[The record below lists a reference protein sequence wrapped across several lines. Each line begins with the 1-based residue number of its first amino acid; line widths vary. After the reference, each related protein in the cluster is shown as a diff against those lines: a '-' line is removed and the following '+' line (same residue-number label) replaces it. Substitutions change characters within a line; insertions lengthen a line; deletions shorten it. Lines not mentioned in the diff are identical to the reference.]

1 MESREP
7 TIDRNLGEGERNK
20 WLLEWNPAPRP
31 YPESTVQTLFEKQA
45 VERGDAT
52 ALVFGAQ
59 PLTYRELNA
68 QANRLAHH
76 LIVVGVQ
83 PGQAVAIFLERSLEQ
98 IVATL
103 AILKAGAV
111 YVPLD
116 IEFPQE
122 RIVQM
127 LKDAQPRAILSHS
140 SVAGRL
146 MDVEGVIQL
155 KLDELDTEL
164 RTHPDSNPDIPGDP
178 DALAYIMFT
187 SGSTGRPKGVEVMH
201 RGIVR
206 LVFAVDYIPYNADTV
221 MLQIA
226 TVSFDAATFEMWGAL
241 LHGGTLVICPSRVPT
256 LDTLGRLI
264 AEHDVNTMLLTAAFF
279 NLVIKESP
287 HILKPLKYLLAGGEA
302 LSSWHVAEALRNL
315 PEVRLV
321 NAYGPTENSVI
332 STTYTFDRDTFDPDR
347 PIPIGRP
354 IGNSSCYVLDRFMRL
369 VPAGVT
375 GELYVGGDGV
385 ARGYVNRPDL
395 TAERFLADPFR
406 TKPGA
411 RMYKTGDRVCWNQ
424 KGLLEFMG
432 RSDNQ
437 IKLRGFR
444 IELSEIDTVLASF
457 PGVEQAVTVVYDDDV
472 RGKWLAGYV
481 KVADPAGFSVAALE
495 QYIKEKLPDYMVPS
509 ALVPVAQWAFTP
521 SGKLDRKALPKPLLG
536 NPLDSVEDVRY
547 ESETEERLAQIWSG
561 LFEGMKISRSADFFA
576 LGGDSLMAVTLFS
589 KIHQQFK
596 KELSL
601 ASLTQAPTLAQ
612 LALLIAGR
620 SDAPDFSSYRSL
632 KMIQQGAEGVVPLF
646 MVHGG
651 AGNILIFKEF
661 AKNLGPKQPVYAFQ
675 WSGWDGGRGEVSI
688 PSMAR
693 AYKREL
699 LRFRPEGPCRVGG
712 HCIGGLIALE
722 LARQLIQD
730 GRKIE
735 RPIIVT
741 DAPNVKSKTYRRRAS
756 RNAAGEHAAFQRLC
770 GELERLKKLEHAK
783 IVNAMP
789 EPPSELPAS
798 GWVGQLKQLP
808 YVYPLAR
815 ALRTR
820 ARLFGVYLRTAR
832 GNTVPMEG
840 RSWYCGQTQMVAMQ
854 GHKHHA
860 FPGDILYFRA
870 GCHGWDMGLPGWWE
884 DVYLGFGELC
894 NGHFEGHVF
903 GGGHDEILQIPE
915 VAELVA
921 RGFEGRSVE

>member
-20 WLLEWNPAPRP
+20 LLFEWNPAPTP
-31 YPESTVQTLFEKQA
+31 YPESTVQALFEKQA
-45 VERGDAT
+45 IERGDAT

-59 PLTYRELNA
+59 RLTYRELNA
-68 QANRLAHH
+68 QANRMAHH
-76 LIVVGVQ
+76 LIAAGVQ
-83 PGQAVAIFLERSLEQ
+83 SGQAVAIFLERSLEQ
-98 IVATL
+98 IIATL
-103 AILKAGAV
+103 AILKVGAV

-127 LKDAQPRAILSHS
+127 LEDAQPRAILSHS

-146 MDVEGVIQL
+146 MDVVGVIQL

-164 RTHPDSNPDIPGDP
+164 RTHPDSNPDLPSDP

-206 LVFAVDYIPYNADTV
+206 LVFAVDYVPYNADTV
-221 MLQIA
+221 ILHIA
-226 TVSFDAATFEMWGAL
+226 TVSFDAATFEIWGSL
-241 LHGGTLVICPSRVPT
+241 LHGGTCVICPLRVPT
-256 LDTLGRLI
+256 LDLLGRLL
-264 AEHDVNTMLLTAAFF
+264 AEHNVNTILLTAAFF

-287 HILKPLKYLLAGGEA
+287 HILKPVKYLLAGGEA

-315 PEVRLV
+315 PNVRLV

-332 STTYTFDRDTFDPDR
+332 STTYTFDRDTFDPDG

-369 VPAGVT
+369 VPVGVT

-406 TKPGA
+406 ATPGA

-444 IELSEIDTVLASF
+444 IELSEIDTLLASF

-472 RGKWLAGYV
+472 RGKWLAGYI
-481 KVADPAGFSVAALE
+481 KVPDPAGFSITALE
-495 QYIKEKLPDYMVPS
+495 QYIKDKLPDYMVPS
-509 ALVPVAQWAFTP
+509 ALIPVAQWTFTP
-521 SGKLDRKALPKPLLG
+521 SGKLDRKALPKPVMG
-536 NPLDSVEDVRY
+536 SPLDIDEDVRF
-547 ESETEERLAQIWSG
+547 ESETEERLAEIWSG
-561 LFEGMKISRSADFFA
+561 LFAGTKISRSSDFFEH
-576 LGGDSLMAVTLFS
+576 GGDSLLAVTLFS

-612 LALLIAGR
+612 LALLIVGR

-632 KMIQQGAEGVVPLF
+632 KMIQQGDEGVAPLF

-651 AGNILIFKEF
+651 AGNVLIFKEF
-661 AKNLGPKQPVYAFQ
+661 AKNLGAKQPVYAFQ
-675 WSGWDGGRGEVSI
+675 WSGWDGGQGEASI
-688 PSMAR
+688 ASMAR

-699 LRFRPEGPCRVGG
+699 MRFKPEGPYRVGG

-722 LARQLIQD
+722 LARQLVLD
-730 GRKIE
+730 GAEIE
-735 RPIIVT
+735 MPIIVT
-741 DAPNVKSKTYRRRAS
+741 DAPNVKSKTYRRKGS
-756 RNAAGEHAAFQRLC
+756 RNAAKEHAAFQRLC
-770 GELERLKKLEHAK
+770 GKLERAKKLEHAK
-783 IVNAMP
+783 IVNTMP
-789 EPPSELPAS
+789 EPSSESQAT
-798 GWVGQLKQLP
+798 GWVGRLKQLP

-815 ALRTR
+815 TIRTR
-820 ARLFGVYLRTAR
+820 ARLVEVYLRTSR
-832 GNTVPMEG
+832 GNTVPMDG
-840 RSWYCGQTQMVAMQ
+840 RSWYCGQTQMVAMH

-860 FPGDILYFRA
+860 FSGDILYFRA
-870 GCHGWDMGLPGWWE
+870 GCHGWDMGLPGWWD

-894 NGHFEGHVF
+894 NGHFEGQVF

-915 VAELVA
+915 VAEGIKKV
-921 RGFEGRSVE
+921 FDSTK